1 MNHETAHKILSVHQ
15 AWRRGLVDTMEYTA
29 AEVNEALQLAIT
41 ALQSDPETPDWSQA
55 PEWAN
60 YYAIDDDGQCF
71 WYENEPVR
79 RGNDF
84 YPSSGRDQ
92 LHIKKKSTTLF
103 KRPDQ

>member
-1 MNHETAHKILSVHQ
+1 MKMTKEQ
-15 AWRRGLVDTMEYTA
+15 AIELLKSLLLNIAGEKDCQAIE
-29 AEVNEALQLAIT
+29 LAIT

>member
-1 MNHETAHKILSVHQ
+1 MKMTKQQAIETLKSLLLNIAGEK
-15 AWRRGLVDTMEYTA
+15 DC
-29 AEVNEALQLAIT
+29 EAIEFAIA
-41 ALQSDPETPDWSQA
+41 ALQSDPDAPDWSQA